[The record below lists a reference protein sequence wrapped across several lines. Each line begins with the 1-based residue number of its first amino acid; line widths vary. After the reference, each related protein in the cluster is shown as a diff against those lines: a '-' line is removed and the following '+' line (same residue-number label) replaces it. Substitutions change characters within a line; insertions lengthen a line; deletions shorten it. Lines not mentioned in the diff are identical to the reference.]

1 MIPYRSPIK
10 CISTCLKPN
19 DKFLN
24 KHVKNIIYKKNIK
37 TKFADGHNLL
47 LCVVNFFFICFLFKK
62 INNIEKRFKSFYK
75 NIIPVGII
83 KKSTLIEN
91 NKILKKK
98 IES

>member
-1 MIPYRSPIK
+1 MLRILYI
-10 CISTCLKPN
+10 
-19 DKFLN
+19 
-24 KHVKNIIYKKNIK
+24 KKNIK

-47 LCVVNFFFICFLFKK
+47 LCVVNFFFYFLFKK

-91 NKILKKK
+91 NKIFFYIKKK